1 MNNEYFRSFLD
12 NDVKEMINKFKNDR
26 LARLFRGGGEGL
38 IYFTI
43 VNNIEE
49 VKKHINEYGINI
61 NFVVY
66 EIDNLQKAMVF
77 GDKKQKQYVSIQ
89 GAINALNMALFFGYD
104 EIATFL
110 LENGADPNKELECD
124 YTVNS
129 IKHDIDWWAG
139 DNNGTSSLHFAFQN
153 DNLDILKLILEK
165 GANVEKFLKDIIYE
179 NEVIF
184 KQPEYEITGYYPEP
198 EYEEYPY
205 LINNE
210 KLYFLLDNIRRDDL
224 EGLKL
229 KETLLK
235 QINYHKNFGFN
246 NLLSLLKLRSDTNK
260 EDKTRI
266 AALTIM
272 NEKMRAKQAEGRVTD
287 FGGKKK
293 RKSLKNKRKSKRRKS
308 LKKKQR
314 KTKRK
319 GRK

>member
-1 MNNEYFRSFLD
+1 MNNDYFRDFL
-12 NDVKEMINKFKNDR
+12 NTDVKEMINKFENAR
-26 LARLFRGGGEGL
+26 LAQLFSNSGEGL

-43 VNNIEE
+43 VNDIEQ

-66 EIDNLQKAMVF
+66 EIDNLHKEMVF
-77 GDKKQKQYVSIQ
+77 GDKKQYVSIQ

-124 YTVNS
+124 YTVYS
-129 IKHDIDWWAG
+129 RKHDINWWAG
-139 DNNGTSSLHFAFQN
+139 DNQGTSSLHFAFQN

-165 GANVEKFLKDIIYE
+165 GANVKKFLNDIIYE

-184 KQPEYEITGYYPEP
+184 KQPEYEITGYYPE
-198 EYEEYPY
+198 EDEYPY
-205 LINNE
+205 LINNK
-210 KLYFLLDNIRRDDL
+210 KLYFLLYNIREDDV
-224 EGLKL
+224 EGLIL
-229 KETLLK
+229 KEKLLD
-235 QINYHKNFGFN
+235 QINYHTNFGFN
-246 NLLSLLKLRSDTNK
+246 NLLSILKRRSDTK
-260 EDKTRI
+260 EDETRN
-266 AALTIM
+266 AALNIM
-272 NEKMRAKQAEGRVTD
+272 NDKIKALQAKGSITD

-293 RKSLKNKRKSKRRKS
+293 RKSLKKKRKSKRRKS

-319 GRK
+319 SRR